1 MNFNNRRIAL
11 PNKNNPYQNKNAKK
25 GRKKGGFLAQHYENI
40 DNGLVN
46 MNGVL
51 YEKINTGNGVTL
63 KKFKDSLKKS
73 ETNPQPTNPPPTNPF
88 YQSTSPTAPS
98 APSVPSAPSAPS
110 APSVPQTFPQPM
122 PQSVPFGTP
131 TNPFGTPTNPFG
143 APVNPF
149 GAPVNPFASGN
160 VQSSTDDNSSKY
172 MYSYIIATDDIST
185 DDNSFE
191 SDMQFDVLKARVKEL
206 SNAGNN
212 IYAIVKIKSTFNKE
226 NNTQSDKTLPVITAS
241 FEKLKLGLEDKAP
254 IYTIYKNY
262 KNLKNVE
269 GNASDDR
276 LNEALED
283 FKNACVI
290 TYGGD
295 CVIISYNN
303 DDTDISN
310 TKKLIDFD
318 DTLEVLFDI
327 RFKKI
332 RLAAIPHVKNFIA
345 ELNGESDDNII
356 SAEVIDNQD
365 TQGTQDAYGTS
376 GTSGKY
382 GKSGTSGKSGKS
394 GKYEYGK
401 PGVAELWGV
410 QIPYTKEGFV
420 DVDKIQ
426 EIGRKKNP
434 KFTVDSHERSD
445 IDKLFIIGSINNIN
459 DKDAPMNSSAPD
471 IKMLSHFIPKI
482 EKLLNGQHFRIINSD
497 DNKISQEQINNFLHF
512 SPK

>member
-1 MNFNNRRIAL
+1 
-11 PNKNNPYQNKNAKK
+11 
-25 GRKKGGFLAQHYENI
+25 
-40 DNGLVN
+40 
-46 MNGVL
+46 
-51 YEKINTGNGVTL
+51 
-63 KKFKDSLKKS
+63 
-73 ETNPQPTNPPPTNPF
+73 
-88 YQSTSPTAPS
+88 
-98 APSVPSAPSAPS
+98 
-110 APSVPQTFPQPM
+110 
-122 PQSVPFGTP
+122 
-131 TNPFGTPTNPFG
+131 
-143 APVNPF
+143 
-149 GAPVNPFASGN
+149 
-160 VQSSTDDNSSKY
+160 

-212 IYAIVKIKSTFNKE
+212 IDDFVKIKSTFNKE
-226 NNTQSDKTLPVITAS
+226 NNTQSDKTLPA
-241 FEKLKLGLEDKAP
+241 FEKFKLGLENKAP

-269 GNASDDR
+269 RNASDDR

-365 TQGTQDAYGTS
+365 TQGTQGTQDAYGTSGTS

-445 IDKLFIIGSINNIN
+445 IDDLFIIGSINNIN

-471 IKMLSHFIPKI
+471 IKMLSHYMPKI
-482 EKLLNGQHFRIINSD
+482 EKLLNGQNYRIISD
-497 DNKISQEQINNFLHF
+497 DNKISQEQINKFLHF